1 LTILKNPFLVYIATF
16 GAALGIYQLNWS
28 NIYPPLS
35 GDFLLFF
42 GCTFL
47 SALLLAVLVAPA
59 IRQTKDYQPGLLP
72 RYTGLFII
80 ATFAAEV
87 ALAGGIPLLFITR
100 GANFYAHEAG
110 ATHLH
115 LFVFWSVFSTIRFA
129 DYLYSGRRL
138 YLLEAALPII
148 FYGLLVYRGPALIC
162 MLSWVFVFVIKHGGI
177 KPKYGLVL
185 AIGGLL
191 ALLVNGL
198 IGDVRSPGQER
209 IGAPS
214 AAFRNSGVPQTFFWS
229 YLYATVPIANFQL
242 SVDKLLK
249 EQGTVAEFIA
259 SDLLPDTVSK
269 RILPLLSD
277 RIATGQGNLVSR
289 DQLYSW
295 EQPQVAAGLNISSIF
310 GRSYG
315 FFGWLGPVTLFVVL
329 TIFIITYLILIPK
342 SPYRVPALALLNT
355 LVVFCLFNNM
365 IASAAMLPQLIVVLL
380 LPPWWTRTA
389 RQDSPAQHPV

>member
-1 LTILKNPFLVYIATF
+1 MTILKNPFLVYLATF

-28 NIYPPLS
+28 EIYPPLS
-35 GDFLLFF
+35 SDLLLFF

-47 SALLLAVLVAPA
+47 SALLLALLVAPA
-59 IRQTKDYQPGLLP
+59 VRQTKDYRPGLLP
-72 RYTGLFII
+72 KYTGWFVI

-87 ALAGGIPLLFITR
+87 VLAGGVPLLLILGGTS
-100 GANFYAHEAG
+100 FYHFEAG

-115 LFVFWSVFSTIRFA
+115 VFVFWSVFSTIRFA

-162 MLSWVFVFVIKHGGI
+162 ILSWVFVFAIKHGGI
-177 KPKYGLVL
+177 KLKH
-185 AIGGLL
+185 GLL
-191 ALLVNGL
+191 VATAGLFVLLLNGL
-198 IGDVRSPGQER
+198 LGDVRSPGQET
-209 IGAPS
+209 IGVPS
-214 AAFRNSGVPQTFFWS
+214 AAFRNSGIPRTFFWS

-242 SVDKLLK
+242 SVDKLVK
-249 EQGTVAEFIA
+249 EQGTVAEFVA
-259 SDLLPDTVSK
+259 SDLLPDTISK
-269 RILPLLSD
+269 RLLPTLNE
-277 RIATGQGNLVSR
+277 RITTEGKLVSR

-295 EQPQVAAGLNISSIF
+295 EQPQVAPGLNISSIF

-315 FFGWLGPVTLFVVL
+315 FFGWFGPVILFLVL
-329 TIFIITYLILIPK
+329 TIFIITYLVLIAR

-365 IASAAMLPQLIVVLL
+365 LASAAMLPQLILVLV
-380 LPPWWTRTA
+380 LPPWRTWTVR
-389 RQDSPAQHPV
+389 RDSAVHRPV